1 MPFFYVWTNEMTIN
15 NKIKQEQA
23 THLYNQSP
31 LLFIVTTLLTGLI
44 VWRFQDSA
52 NQLLVFLWAGLVLL
66 LTAARVKLVLAFKN
80 KNTSKSPQYWL
91 NAFSLGALFSGM
103 LWGMLLLYI
112 LEPTLNKD
120 ILLLSLIFIGM
131 SAGSVVPSSTY
142 LPCSFSFSTPIILP
156 FSVYLLQ
163 ENIEL
168 QLIGILLVIFLLS
181 MLSFSVMVNRN
192 ILRSIRLSFEN
203 SDLLDDLKNQKALA
217 EQASIDKSRFLAA
230 TSHDL
235 RQPLHAL
242 DLYLGA
248 LQVQLAEGEHVA
260 LVNKASASSQALS
273 ELLNVLMDISRLD
286 SGDVAIN
293 TKLFSLKK
301 VIESIDDEFEL
312 LAQEKGISVEL
323 NLAELYVRTDPILLG
338 RMLRNLLSNAI
349 NHNQDCT
356 IELKTTKS
364 EGEVVISI
372 KDSGRGIAESELDN
386 IFSEFYQLNN
396 PERDRSK
403 GLGLGLAIVKRLSVL
418 LAIKVD
424 VSSESG
430 KGSEFLLTLPVESVN
445 VKPSEELVLMTN
457 TDLAGLFF
465 IVIEDEEAV
474 RDALRMLLRACGCEV
489 LLASS
494 EQELMTSLIKDNY
507 PAPDIIISDYR
518 LRDSKVGT
526 DAVQRVRDHFKL
538 AIPSIIITGDTSE
551 VIETTVREAG
561 CQLLLK
567 PVNSQ
572 TLRNKIEQVIA

>member
-1 MPFFYVWTNEMTIN
+1 MTVN

-23 THLYNQSP
+23 INLYNQSP

-52 NQLLVFLWAGLVLL
+52 NQLLVFLWAALVVL
-66 LTAARVKLVLAFKN
+66 LTAARVKLVLAFK
-80 KNTSKSPQYWL
+80 SKGSSRSPQYWL

-112 LEPTLNKD
+112 LEPSLDKD

-156 FSVYLLQ
+156 FAVYLLQ
-163 ENIEL
+163 ESNDL
-168 QLIGILLVIFLLS
+168 RLIGILLIIFLLS

-203 SDLLDDLKNQKALA
+203 SDLLDDLKIQKELA

-242 DLYLGA
+242 DLYLGT
-248 LQVQLAEGEHVA
+248 LQVQLDEDEHVA

-301 VIESIDDEFEL
+301 VIESLDDEFEL
-312 LAQEKGISVEL
+312 LAQEKGIKIEL
-323 NLAELYVRTDPILLG
+323 DLGEIYVRTDPILLS

-356 IELKTTKS
+356 IKLKTAKS

-372 KDSGRGIAESELDN
+372 KDSGCGIAESELDN

-430 KGSEFLLTLPVESVN
+430 KGSEFLLTLPVEPMN
-445 VKPSEELVLMTN
+445 AKPSEESVLMTN

-474 RDALRMLLRACGCEV
+474 RDALRMLLRAWGCEV

-518 LRDSKVGT
+518 LRESKVGT
-526 DAVQRVRDHFKL
+526 DAVQSVREHFKQT
-538 AIPSIIITGDTSE
+538 IPTIIITGDTSE
-551 VIETTVREAG
+551 VIETTVRQAG
-561 CQLLLK
+561 CQLLFK

-572 TLRNKIEQVIA
+572 TLRNKIEQLIA